1 VKLAR
6 PVSASALLILTTV
19 GLAACDAPAGDAS
32 PGATATASAAAKPPP
47 ATSAAARAL
56 LPAPSKE
63 IEMVETDL
71 SSRGDEWKGFVIKAP
86 KDAKV
91 MDDLGDCRIAATRTF
106 DVVLS
111 QKGPK
116 NDVAA
121 MKKYMEE
128 LAPKMK
134 ATLEFSN
141 ESDTGF
147 DWKRETP
154 NETTPDKP
162 FIREDFFSVVDVG
175 GTKVGCFSHSSAGKE
190 EIERAREA
198 CKTLAKK

>member
-1 VKLAR
+1 MKNAR
-6 PVSASALLILTTV
+6 SVSISMVLWMALGAVACGDGGGTGPAS
-19 GLAACDAPAGDAS
+19 
-32 PGATATASAAAKPPP
+32 SAAAPRSS
-47 ATSAAARAL
+47 AATTSAAKA
-56 LPAPSKE
+56 PASKPKKE

-71 SSRGDEWKGFVIKAP
+71 SPRGDEWKGFVIQAP

-106 DVVLS
+106 DLVLS
-111 QKGPK
+111 QKSPK

-121 MKKYMEE
+121 MKKFLEE

-134 ATLEFSN
+134 AKLEVSK
-141 ESDTGF
+141 ETATGF

-154 NETTPDKP
+154 NEAMPDKP
-162 FIREDFFSVVDVG
+162 IIREDFFALVEVG
-175 GTKVGCFSHSSAGKE
+175 GKKIGCFPHSSAQKE

>member
-1 VKLAR
+1 MMSAR
-6 PVSASALLILTTV
+6 SVSMSIFLMALGV
-19 GLAACDAPAGDAS
+19 AACGDGSSGAASSAAPK
-32 PGATATASAAAKPPP
+32 ASAAAS
-47 ATSAAARAL
+47 SAAKA
-56 LPAPSKE
+56 PAPKPAAKEPAKE

-71 SSRGDEWKGFVIKAP
+71 SPRGDEWKGFTIQAP
-86 KDAKV
+86 KDSKV

-111 QKGPK
+111 QKSPK

-121 MKKYMEE
+121 MKKFLEE

-134 ATLEFSN
+134 AKLEISN
-141 ESDTGF
+141 ETATGF

-162 FIREDFFSVVDVG
+162 FIREDFFMLVDVG
-175 GTKVGCFSHSSAGKE
+175 GKKVGCFPHSSAGKE
-190 EIERAREA
+190 EIERARVA

>member
-1 VKLAR
+1 MKSAKY
-6 PVSASALLILTTV
+6 VSAASVLLMALGV
-19 GLAACDAPAGDAS
+19 AACGSDSGSGTAS
-32 PGATATASAAAKPPP
+32 SAMPRSSAAAS
-47 ATSAAARAL
+47 SAAKA
-56 LPAPSKE
+56 PAPKPAAKE

-71 SSRGDEWKGFVIKAP
+71 SPRGDEWKGFAIQAP

-106 DVVLS
+106 DLVLS

-121 MKKYMEE
+121 MKKFLVE

-134 ATLEFSN
+134 AKLDISN
-141 ESDTGF
+141 ETATGF
-147 DWKRETP
+147 DWRRETP

-162 FIREDFFSVVDVG
+162 FIREDFFSLLDVG
-175 GTKVGCFSHSSAGKE
+175 GKKIGCFAHSSAGKE
-190 EIERAREA
+190 EIQRARDA

>member
-1 VKLAR
+1 MKIAR
-6 PVSASALLILTTV
+6 TTSISMVLSMAL
-19 GLAACDAPAGDAS
+19 GLAACGDGSTGAAS
-32 PGATATASAAAKPPP
+32 SSAAAKSTGPGSTTTGASP
-47 ATSAAARAL
+47 AKPAAPK
-56 LPAPSKE
+56 PAKE

-71 SSRGDEWKGFVIKAP
+71 SPRGDEWKGFVIQAP

-111 QKGPK
+111 MKSPK

-121 MKKYMEE
+121 MKKFLEE

-134 ATLEFSN
+134 AKLAISN
-141 ESDTGF
+141 ETPTGF

-162 FIREDFFSVVDVG
+162 FIREDFFSLVDVG
-175 GTKVGCFSHSSAGKE
+175 GKKIGCFPHSSAGKE
-190 EIERAREA
+190 EIERARAA